1 MRMPVLLVLVA
12 FILSGCSLFVPK
24 PVYPTV
30 DPGARDLVIEKE
42 NLKSSEVTTIIVE
55 VERYV
60 VDDSKPAS
68 FEDYKKWRRDNDPG
82 GQTYAEFK
90 EWEAAF
96 GEWQLQ
102 QKQALK

>member
-1 MRMPVLLVLVA
+1 
-12 FILSGCSLFVPK
+12 
-24 PVYPTV
+24 
-30 DPGARDLVIEKE
+30 
-42 NLKSSEVTTIIVE
+42 
-55 VERYV
+55 V

-102 QKQALK
+102 RKQALK